1 MNDLS
6 RRRTPQGDTVTD
18 IHPVIP
24 RLSLREKASLLSGF
38 DFWTTRPLPEQNVP
52 SIMLSDGP
60 HGVRR
65 QAHGA
70 DHLGIHAAEPSTA
83 YPTASATA
91 SSWDRLLVEAVG
103 RALGTEAR
111 ALGVDVLLGPGLNIK
126 RNPLCGRNFEYVS
139 EDPLLSGEIGSAWV
153 SGVQSTGVGSSL
165 KHYVGNDQETDR
177 MGISSEVDERTL
189 REIYLRPFQRVI
201 EQSSPATVMA
211 SYNAV
216 NGVPM
221 AANHRLLTE
230 ILRDEWGYDGAVVSD
245 WGAVQDVVA
254 SVSAGLDLEMPGGSD
269 ASVDALVD
277 AVADGRLPERAI
289 DIAASRV
296 LRLARQTAAVTPA
309 PTWDAEAGHRLARS
323 AIEQSAVLLKNEHA
337 LLPLSADEPSPLAVI
352 GEFART
358 PRFQGSGSSHLVP
371 TRLDDALTAIRRRT
385 HREVVFEPGF
395 TMDGERDRVLEDAAV
410 RAAQSAGDVVV
421 FLGLPPAAES
431 EAFDRT
437 TLSLPEDQL
446 ALLAR
451 IAQVSDRVVVVLSNG
466 GVVTV
471 TPWRDSVAAIMEMWL
486 GGQATGSAAAAL
498 LFGDV
503 NPSGKLAETIPLRL
517 EDVSSFH
524 NFPGDGQHVLY
535 GERVYVGYR
544 HFTTV
549 GNDVAYPFGYGLS
562 YSEFRYGDFTVVPG
576 ETSLTASLTV
586 TNMSD
591 RDGAEIVQFYSHAPN
606 GRVDRPA
613 RELVGFAKAF
623 VPAGRSVRVQ
633 CELRLSDFAY
643 WSTRHDSWVRTGGE
657 YTLFAAASS
666 DDVRAEAT
674 VTLSGTEPSVTLTLD
689 SKMGEWF
696 ADPAG
701 ALALESLLGEVSP
714 GGGDFD
720 EATLPLV
727 LPMPLRTI
735 LGMSGVADLDEL
747 ETLLHSRLTEARTAS
762 PRTGALA

>member
-91 SSWDRLLVEAVG
+91 SSWDRSLVEAVG

-221 AANHRLLTE
+221 AANHRLLAE

-309 PTWDAEAGHRLARS
+309 PTWDPEAGHRLARS

-410 RAAQSAGDVVV
+410 RAAESAGDVVV